1 MSNQQTKKPELNL
14 PVNAGKQEIF
24 DAIQHYLDKLNLKVV
39 ANDFARPW
47 GGFFVVDETQAQQ
60 FAALFFPHLQFT
72 DIQKNRKLSPKI
84 LVVQPQKRLSW
95 QYHNR
100 RAEIWRVIGGE
111 TGVVTS
117 ETDKE
122 GNVQQLKDGDTIEL
136 RQGQRHRLVGLNT
149 WGVLAEIWQH
159 TEAGNP
165 SDEDDIVRVQDD
177 FGR

>member
-1 MSNQQTKKPELNL
+1 MSNQQTKKLELNF
-14 PVNAGKQEIF
+14 AADADKQEIF
-24 DAIQHYLDKLNLKVV
+24 KAIQHYLDELNLKVV

-47 GGFFVVDETQAQQ
+47 GGFFVIDESQAQQ
-60 FAALFFPHLQFT
+60 FASLFFPHIQFT
-72 DIQKNRKLSPKI
+72 EIQKNRKLSPKI

-117 ETDKE
+117 DTNEE
-122 GNVQQLKDGDTIEL
+122 GPVQQLKNGDTIEL
-136 RQGQRHRLVGLNT
+136 RQGQRHRLVGLNA

-159 TEAGNP
+159 TDATNP